1 MWVQG
6 EKVDG
11 QWFFDDGTPI
21 PEYCQIDNGGAE
33 DKHHRAKGSTYF
45 FCPDAPNNDLYPY
58 SCEYYP

>member
-1 MWVQG
+1 MI
-6 EKVDG
+6 
-11 QWFFDDGTPI
+11 FDDGTPI

-58 SCEYYP
+58 L